1 MAIVDP
7 SVAKELID
15 CFGGK
20 SNIQKLDACISR
32 LRVTV
37 ADQQVVDQARI
48 QELGAVG
55 VVFVGNQVQA
65 IFGYKSDD
73 YKDAMI
79 KEFDNTDDEFTG
91 KLVNAFGGKENISVV
106 DACIT
111 RLRITVKDQGVVD
124 KEALQD
130 LGAVGVVYANDQVQ
144 AIFGRASD
152 SYRRDMEAYL
162 AA

>member
-73 YKDAMI
+73 YKDAMA
-79 KEFDNTDDEFTG
+79 KEYDNTDVEFTG
-91 KLVNAFGGKENISVV
+91 KLVDAFGGKENISLV

-111 RLRITVKDQGVVD
+111 RLRVTVKDQGVVS
-124 KEALQD
+124 KETLQD
-130 LGAVGVVYANDQVQ
+130 LGAVGVVYVNDQVQ

-152 SYRRDMEAYL
+152 SYCRDIEAYL
-162 AA
+162 A